1 MLHISFIFLVY
12 RYASHLDYVGEYTV
26 QKGTMFG
33 MTQSV
38 IKLMQFFMN
47 LFGLGGL
54 LLLFYNLSPDQL
66 PSNSDILQVSES
78 YRYDVYLF
86 ILLIQLKF
94 RKQDV

>member
-1 MLHISFIFLVY
+1 MLHISFVFLVY
-12 RYASHLDYVGEYTV
+12 RYASHLDYVGEHTV

-33 MTQSV
+33 MTQSL
-38 IKLMQFFMN
+38 IKLIQF
-47 LFGLGGL
+47 FGLGGL
-54 LLLFYNLSPDQL
+54 LFLFYYLSPDQL